1 MTLFLR
7 TAGQQQAERQ
17 QQEHQLL
24 LHTIFFLSWQ
34 KVSDGLALQ
43 TQADLMGQGT
53 DEFQRVFIGAG
64 EDHGR
69 RVVQQLR

>member
-17 QQEHQLL
+17 QQEHQFL

-34 KVSDGLALQ
+34 KVSDGLVLQ
-43 TQADLMGQGT
+43 TQADLVGQGA
-53 DEFQRVFIGAG
+53 DELLRVFIGAG